1 MKKSARRH
9 IIKTFLY
16 LIFILVAIFFLFPI
30 LWTLSLSLKSV
41 PELFHVPPSL
51 FPEKPMWENYT
62 YVLTQCQF
70 GLGIK
75 NSLIISFGTIV
86 GTLVITLPAAYCFS
100 RMRFRFKRKLQF
112 FILMFQLISP
122 LVAVIPLYR
131 YFSKMNLLNTHIAV
145 IIICIATSAPFQV
158 YYLKGFIDTIPK
170 ELDDAAMIDG
180 CTRMGTLTRV
190 LMPVV
195 APGLLSS
202 VLLIFISSW
211 SQFIIPYILID
222 KASLMPAAVRL
233 SNLQSSLREITTH
246 YLAAASILSILPV
259 VVVFILLQKYI
270 VSALTDGAVKS

>member
-1 MKKSARRH
+1 MKKTTKKNVT
-9 IIKTFLY
+9 KTILY
-16 LIFILVAIFFLFPI
+16 VVYLLVAIFFLFPI
-30 LWTLSLSLKSV
+30 LWTFSLSLKSV
-41 PELFHVPPSL
+41 QELYQVPPSL
-51 FPEKPMWENYT
+51 VPSKPMWENYT

-75 NSLIISFGTIV
+75 NSLIISGGTIA
-86 GTLVITLPAAYCFS
+86 GTLLITVPAAYCFS
-100 RMRFRFKRKLQF
+100 RMRFRFKKQLQF

-131 YFSKMNLLNTHIAV
+131 YFSKMNLLNTHLSV
-145 IIICIATSAPFQV
+145 IIVCIATSAPFQV

-170 ELDDAAMIDG
+170 DLDDAAMIDG
-180 CTRMGTLTRV
+180 CTRMGTLIRV
-190 LMPVV
+190 LLPVV

-259 VVVFILLQKYI
+259 VVIFILLQKYI
-270 VSALTDGAVKS
+270 VSALTDGAVK